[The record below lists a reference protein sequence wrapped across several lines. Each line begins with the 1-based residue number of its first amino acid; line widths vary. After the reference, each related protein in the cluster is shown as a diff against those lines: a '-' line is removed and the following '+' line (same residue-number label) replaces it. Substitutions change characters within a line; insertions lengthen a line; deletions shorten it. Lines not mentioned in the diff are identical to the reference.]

1 MRVYKIMNMHMS
13 AEPRDDVITHP
24 PFGMHAVTE
33 TKMRLTHVEHIH
45 AITNVCGIVVWIN
58 CVTTNLHPQHMLAPS
73 LSYKH
78 THTGQVYH
86 CRTRSAGIPAIVKI
100 DDQYATC

>member
-1 MRVYKIMNMHMS
+1 VSAVQRHHTRACICVYKMASTHLRIPEGQWVSMRVYKIMNMHMS

-45 AITNVCGIVVWIN
+45 A
-58 CVTTNLHPQHMLAPS
+58 
-73 LSYKH
+73 SY
-78 THTGQVYH
+78 
-86 CRTRSAGIPAIVKI
+86 
-100 DDQYATC
+100 